1 MRARALIY
9 FVRFA
14 DDGPIKIG
22 QTINLEKRLG
32 CYRSQ
37 HGKHAQVLGVMDGGR
52 IAEKRILER
61 FDHLRISK
69 SVVNEWR
76 HPGSDLLEFIKTYC
90 RPWGGENDMPTMR
103 QEVVC
108 TLKADERV
116 APAIKEWVDELAA
129 FVAVN
134 TSVLFDIALAHYA
147 KEVGFTKKK
156 PRRQMT
162 KRRAS

>member
-1 MRARALIY
+1 MIY
-9 FVRFA
+9 FVRFEPN
-14 DDGPIKIG
+14 GPIKIG
-22 QTINLEKRLG
+22 QTINLTRRLV
-32 CYRSQ
+32 CYGSQ
-37 HGKHAQVLGVMDGGR
+37 HGRQAEVLGVMDGGR
-52 IAEKRILER
+52 VAEKRVLEK
-61 FDHLRISK
+61 FAHLRVSP

-76 HPGSDLLEFIKTYC
+76 SPGPDLLEFIRTHC
-90 RPWGGENDMPTMR
+90 RPWDGENDMPAMR

-108 TLKADERV
+108 TLKADERIT
-116 APAIKEWVDELAA
+116 PALKEWVDELAA

-134 TSVLFDIALAHYA
+134 TSVLFDIALMHYA